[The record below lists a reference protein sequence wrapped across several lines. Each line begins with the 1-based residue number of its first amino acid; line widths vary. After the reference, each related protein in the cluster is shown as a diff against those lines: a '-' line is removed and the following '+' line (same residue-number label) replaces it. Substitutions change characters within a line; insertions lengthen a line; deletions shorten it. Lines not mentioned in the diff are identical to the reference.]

1 MNKMDFCNNEE
12 LRSRISTSG
21 SIEDSCSDEEE
32 SLNFNVPRHNGQIFE
47 PISPELE
54 EKYIQLSDKLK
65 CIYDQLCSEIE
76 AVSVRDDTTLQS
88 ARVDLKGISSS
99 LISRRRQTLKSPSIK
114 LT

>member
-1 MNKMDFCNNEE
+1 MNKMDFCYNEE

-32 SLNFNVPRHNGQIFE
+32 SQIFNAPQHTERIFE
-47 PISPELE
+47 PMGLEFE
-54 EKYIQLSDKLK
+54 EKYITLASKLK
-65 CIYDQLCSEIE
+65 DVYDQLCSEIE

-88 ARVDLKGISSS
+88 ARVDLKNISSS